1 MGACL
6 RRASRVATVC
16 GAVLFALLMALAFVS
31 NGRAFDG
38 GALRGGNPANFVFV
52 GLTQVGTSPPVTV
65 CS

>member
-1 MGACL
+1 
-6 RRASRVATVC
+6 
-16 GAVLFALLMALAFVS
+16 VLFALLVALAFVS